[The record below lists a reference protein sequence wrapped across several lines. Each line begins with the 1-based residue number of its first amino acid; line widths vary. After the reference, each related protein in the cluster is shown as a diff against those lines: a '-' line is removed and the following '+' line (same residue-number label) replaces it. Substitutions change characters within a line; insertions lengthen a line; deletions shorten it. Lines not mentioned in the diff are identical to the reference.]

1 MKQAVVTFLFLLIT
15 HLVIGQEITDI
26 HINES
31 LEKSNDTIL
40 IDPLSVIPLYI
51 ETIKKIEGKE
61 RVVTSATG
69 FIYKKNGLY
78 YLITNWHVVTGKS
91 PYDLK
96 DIIVNDINIS
106 NPEKLRIYIHGI
118 NLGTWNSLEIKLH
131 TRKGPQ
137 WLEHPNKN
145 KVDVVAIPLK
155 LRVKELLQ
163 LKINAIN
170 DMPQNEEIIVS
181 PSMNVSII
189 GFPFG
194 FSSYGKFPI
203 WKTGQVASDLDI
215 DIDQLPLFYID
226 AATRG
231 GMSGS
236 PVICRANS
244 YSTKKGFTMSSG
256 YSQKFL
262 GIYSGRLPNDS
273 DIGKV
278 WKAKC
283 LDEIIN

>member
-1 MKQAVVTFLFLLIT
+1 MKQRLIIICSFLFVNTLISQ
-15 HLVIGQEITDI
+15 VITDS
-26 HINES
+26 HIEEQIELS
-31 LEKSNDTIL
+31 KDTTL
-40 IDPLSVIPLYI
+40 IDPLSVIPLYL
-51 ETIKKIEGKE
+51 ETLKKVNGEE
-61 RVVTSATG
+61 RTVSSATG

-91 PYDLK
+91 PDNLK
-96 DIIVNDINIS
+96 DIVINNLNIS
-106 NPEKLRIYIHGI
+106 DPEKLLIYFHGI
-118 NLGTWNSLEIKLH
+118 KLGTWITLEIKLKD
-131 TRKGPQ
+131 RKGPI
-137 WLEHPNKN
+137 WLEHPNKS

-163 LKINAIN
+163 IKINAIN
-170 DMPQNEEIIVS
+170 DILQNQEIMVH

-194 FSSYGKFPI
+194 FSTFGKFPI
-203 WKTGQVASDLDI
+203 WKTGQIASDI
-215 DIDQLPLFYID
+215 DIDINELPLFYID

-236 PVICRANS
+236 PVLCRTNS
-244 YSTKKGFTMSSG
+244 YFTKQGFVMSTG
-256 YSQKFL
+256 YQQRFL

-278 WKAKC
+278 WKTKC
-283 LDEIIN
+283 IDEIVN

>member
-1 MKQAVVTFLFLLIT
+1 
-15 HLVIGQEITDI
+15 
-26 HINES
+26 
-31 LEKSNDTIL
+31 
-40 IDPLSVIPLYI
+40 
-51 ETIKKIEGKE
+51 
-61 RVVTSATG
+61 
-69 FIYKKNGLY
+69 
-78 YLITNWHVVTGKS
+78 
-91 PYDLK
+91 
-96 DIIVNDINIS
+96 
-106 NPEKLRIYIHGI
+106 
-118 NLGTWNSLEIKLH
+118 
-131 TRKGPQ
+131 
-137 WLEHPNKN
+137 
-145 KVDVVAIPLK
+145 
-155 LRVKELLQ
+155 
-163 LKINAIN
+163 
-170 DMPQNEEIIVS
+170 MPQNEEIIVS